1 MMEYTTYEFYRDTY
15 GGESVPE
22 DAFGKWRRKAEI
34 ILDRY
39 TFNRLKK
46 NYPEDE
52 YSNEMIQSAVCEM
65 AENMY
70 EADRYQRASALSN
83 NGESTGI
90 IKSKS
95 AGSESIT
102 YATGESVYENA
113 IKDPER
119 MEKWNK
125 SVITSYLSNITD
137 STGTCLLY
145 AGMR

>member
-1 MMEYTTYEFYRDTY
+1 MAYTSYEFYKNTY
-15 GGESVPE
+15 GGKSVPE
-22 DAFGKWRRKAEI
+22 DVFDKWMRKAEV
-34 ILDRY
+34 ILDRH
-39 TFNRLKK
+39 TFNRLKE

-52 YSNEMIQSAVCEM
+52 HSDEMIQSAVCEM

-70 EADRYQRASALSN
+70 EVDRYQRASALSD

-95 AGSESIT
+95 SGSESIT

-137 STGTCLLY
+137 RTGTCLLY